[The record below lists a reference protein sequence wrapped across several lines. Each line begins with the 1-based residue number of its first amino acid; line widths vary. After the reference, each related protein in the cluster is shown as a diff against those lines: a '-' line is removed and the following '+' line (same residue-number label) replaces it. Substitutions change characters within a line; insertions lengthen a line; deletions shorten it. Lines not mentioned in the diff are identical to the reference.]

1 LGWPLNSCTWDKTT
15 MRTKD
20 LEAMAKAF
28 AEVQEKAR
36 QEAAQRQAEYL
47 DKGAKATI
55 VMDPNKKKKEE
66 KNTETEISTQEAVK
80 FMIPEEIPTD
90 ERTAFHGAAAAAA
103 KSGKSHFSFNGKK
116 YPATM
121 QKDTARSILDTYHK
135 GKMKKE
141 AKEDE
146 VVEPVNELKKSTL
159 TSYIK
164 KASNDAAVRAYDAA
178 DSNDSKTAG
187 KQVVKSIKRLKGVA
201 RATDKLAKE
210 EVEVDEATNHG
221 NMDNGS
227 PRGEGLSPSA
237 KKELARTTP
246 APAAVDVNKVL
257 DLDFKTFKAMGKKA
271 KSRPGDNAKGDNSVI
286 PSATPVKD

>member
-1 LGWPLNSCTWDKTT
+1 MGWPLNSCTWDKTT

-20 LEAMAKAF
+20 LESMAKAF

-66 KNTETEISTQEAVK
+66 KNTETEVSTQEALK
-80 FMIPEEIPTD
+80 GNQHKID
-90 ERTAFHGAAAAAA
+90 AN
-103 KSGKSHFSFNGKK
+103 KNGKIDAHDFK
-116 YPATM
+116 LLRNK
-121 QKDTARSILDTYHK
+121 Q
-135 GKMKKE
+135 
-141 AKEDE
+141 AKEE
-146 VVEPVNELKKSTL
+146 VETVNELKKSTL

-201 RATDKLAKE
+201 KATDKLAKE

-221 NMDNGS
+221 NTDNGS

-237 KKELARTTP
+237 KKELARTTQ
-246 APAAVDVNKVL
+246 APSAVDVNKVL
-257 DLDFKTFKAMGKKA
+257 DLDFKTFKAMGKKG
-271 KSRPGDNAKGDNSVI
+271 KSRPGDNAKGDNNVI
-286 PSATPVKD
+286 PSATPVKG